1 MKNLR
6 ERLHQHA
13 LWLQGEEG
21 GRRFEAQGEDLSA
34 LDFSDVKLA
43 KADLRETNL
52 RGTNFRKCN
61 LIEADLS
68 GAVLEDAVLDYVT
81 ASKANLSF
89 VDFHKASLVC
99 ARMDGSDLRGA
110 SFKKTDASF
119 SNFDSAD
126 LRGVSIFESKLDYA
140 RFIYANLQIS
150 MILDCS
156 CEYIALQGANFSGAT
171 IANCKFVN
179 CTCDDSTVFFTL
191 QCPEEGAFIAW
202 KRCSDWIVKL
212 QVTEGAKRSSATS
225 RKCRCSEALVLDI
238 QNLDGTTSSLNS
250 VCSDHDSSFVY
261 RVGEIVRVDN
271 FDENRWSECTA
282 GIHFFITREEA
293 VNYRG

>member
-21 GRRFEAQGEDLSA
+21 GIRFEAQGEDLSE
-34 LDFSDVKLA
+34 LDFSGVNLA

-52 RGTNFRKCN
+52 RGADCRKCN
-61 LIEADLS
+61 LTEADLS
-68 GAVLEDAVLDYVT
+68 GAVLEDAMLNYVI
-81 ASKANLSF
+81 ASKANLTF

-99 ARMDGSDLRGA
+99 ARMDDSDLRGA
-110 SFKKTDASF
+110 SLTKTDASF

-140 RFIYANLQIS
+140 RFIYANLEMSTIV
-150 MILDCS
+150 DCS
-156 CEYIALQGANFSGAT
+156 CEYIALQGANLSRAA

-179 CTCDDSTVFFTL
+179 CTCDASTAFFTL

-212 QVTEGAKRSSATS
+212 QVTERAKRSSATS

-238 QNLDGTTSSLNS
+238 QNLDGTTSNLKS
-250 VCSDHDSSFVY
+250 VCSDYDSSFVY
-261 RVGEIVRVDN
+261 RVGKIVRVDN
-271 FDENRWSECTA
+271 FNENRWSECTA

>member
-21 GRRFEAQGEDLSA
+21 GIRFEAQGEDLSE
-34 LDFSDVKLA
+34 LDFSGVNLA

-52 RGTNFRKCN
+52 RGADCRKCN
-61 LIEADLS
+61 LTEADLS
-68 GAVLEDAVLDYVT
+68 GAVLEDAMLNYVI
-81 ASKANLSF
+81 ASKANLTF

-99 ARMDGSDLRGA
+99 ARMDDSDLRDA
-110 SFKKTDASF
+110 RLTKTDASF
-119 SNFDSAD
+119 SNFDGAD

-140 RFIYANLQIS
+140 RFIYANLEMS
-150 MILDCS
+150 TMVDCS
-156 CEYIALQGANFSGAT
+156 CEYIALQGANLSRAA

-179 CTCDDSTVFFTL
+179 CTCDASTAFFTL

-212 QVTEGAKRSSATS
+212 QVTERAKRSSATS

-238 QNLDGTTSSLNS
+238 QNLDGTTSNLNS
-250 VCSDHDSSFVY
+250 VCSDYDSSFVY
-261 RVGEIVRVDN
+261 RVGKIVRVDN
-271 FDENRWSECTA
+271 FNENRWSECTA

>member
-21 GRRFEAQGEDLSA
+21 GIRFEAQGEDLSE
-34 LDFSDVKLA
+34 LDFSGVNLA

-52 RGTNFRKCN
+52 RGADCRKCN
-61 LIEADLS
+61 LTEADLS
-68 GAVLEDAVLDYVT
+68 GAVLAGALLDYAI

-89 VDFHKASLVC
+89 VDFNTSSLVC
-99 ARMDGSDLRGA
+99 ARMDDSDLRGA
-110 SFKKTDASF
+110 SLTKTDASF
-119 SNFDSAD
+119 SNFDGAD
-126 LRGVSIFESKLDYA
+126 LRGVSIFESKLDCA

-238 QNLDGTTSSLNS
+238 QNLDGTTSNLNS